1 MSHDDSREQP
11 LQHEAEH
18 AKPGKKNA
26 VLLYLVIL
34 FAAAFL
40 LLLLSYFMQQR
51 TNQERYD
58 DLQQTSNSAVQ
69 TLDNMLQEN
78 EDLKN
83 QVSELEAANEALHGQ
98 LQDSRVE
105 LAEEQESSQ
114 QALTAMD
121 WFWRIQRQYSRGYHT
136 KARELIAA
144 FEATGLHQYLPPEP
158 RPGPEGPPPL
168 QQYRDILDLLDVE
181 TTSAPAPSPSAQP

>member
-83 QVSELEAANEALHGQ
+83 QVSELEAATEALHGQ

-105 LAEEQESSQ
+105 LADEQESSQ
-114 QALTAMD
+114 
-121 WFWRIQRQYSRGYHT
+121 
-136 KARELIAA
+136 
-144 FEATGLHQYLPPEP
+144 PEKK
-158 RPGPEGPPPL
+158 
-168 QQYRDILDLLDVE
+168 
-181 TTSAPAPSPSAQP
+181 

>member
-144 FEATGLHQYLPPEP
+144 FEATGLPQYLPTEN
-158 RPGPEGPPPL
+158 RTGQEGPSPL